1 MMKKF
6 RKIIQY
12 QLLVIELALAI
23 NSISALSDKNFTYS
37 GVLALIFILIMVVLS
52 RYGDD

>member
-1 MMKKF
+1 MKKF

-23 NSISALSDKNFTYS
+23 NSISALVDKNYTYA
-37 GVLALIFILIMVVLS
+37 GVLALVFILIVLLLS
-52 RYGDD
+52 RYGED